1 MNCLP
6 FLARCF
12 LIFSFLCFPFFA
24 DVEELSTKLMAKLAE
39 VQSLEGGTFFIGNA
53 DALRI
58 PTTTTMTTAAAT
70 FNQPQHVML
79 PGNLLF
85 FNFFLVFLFSVVHLQ

>member
-1 MNCLP
+1 MKFCKILLILLF
-6 FLARCF
+6 FLHDLF
-12 LIFSFLCFPFFA
+12 I

-58 PTTTTMTTAAAT
+58 PTTTTTATMTTATT
-70 FNQPQHVML
+70 FHQPQHVML
-79 PGNLLF
+79 PGKNKNMLQRF
-85 FNFFLVFLFSVVHLQ
+85 KFSL